1 MAATTTT
8 AVAIRDPTI
17 AAIEAYPMALEEVR
31 YKNFNFRITHLVLIL
46 TKIQSY
52 AVPHRMGRPRHS
64 SDHAHHWSR
73 TQSTKQERR

>member
-31 YKNFNFRITHLVLIL
+31 YKTATFRIMYRVTHQVVPSVLL
-46 TKIQSY
+46 TSNQKLHFCIGSIY
-52 AVPHRMGRPRHS
+52 
-64 SDHAHHWSR
+64 
-73 TQSTKQERR
+73 